1 MYPFAPAPRTLYTT
15 RYVSR
20 RIECRLPGVAG
31 NARCSK
37 TLPPA
42 ASHHTL
48 TRSQS
53 QPASQRSD
61 GHRGTGS
68 ERMRARGRRPPIQNH
83 RPSQQASRFPSPIE
97 LQRRHDEVRYRPVI
111 VTSDS
116 RSLLWFLSTP
126 RRNSTLWVSFPVP
139 ILTDQS
145 SPPPTRS
152 GIHLYLANLREAN
165 DEHHCHQQAAEA
177 VAGAVT
183 CTST

>member
-1 MYPFAPAPRTLYTT
+1 MPAAARRFLRPPPTT
-15 RYVSR
+15 RSHVR
-20 RIECRLPGVAG
+20 RASPPPPLPGSPSPLLW
-31 NARCSK
+31 NPPPS
-37 TLPPA
+37 PPA
-42 ASHHTL
+42 HP
-48 TRSQS
+48 
-53 QPASQRSD
+53 PASQRSD